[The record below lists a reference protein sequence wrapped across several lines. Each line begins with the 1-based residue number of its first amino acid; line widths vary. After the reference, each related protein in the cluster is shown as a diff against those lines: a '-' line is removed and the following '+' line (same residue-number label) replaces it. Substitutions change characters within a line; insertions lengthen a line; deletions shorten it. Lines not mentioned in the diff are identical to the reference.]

1 MASTL
6 SRISRS
12 LSLVEKRRVEEVNT
26 RTYELDLPEVENP
39 QDWNPPKL
47 ESSEVYKSQ
56 PLDKLRRKILI
67 KETELRIK
75 IAGPNTQVVN
85 LNIFGEEE
93 LKKFAE
99 YVKNNKYSYLH
110 FGGIRIGLAPLF
122 RHGINSPCLVELFDT
137 RHKDYDH
144 ARIGSVT
151 GNLASGCQYGT
162 IYPDYS
168 ISLADRHLANAWKV
182 LVGVQG
188 LRMIED
194 SEFVSLI
201 IQTAFQLNNTVH
213 PKLRQPVLRD
223 CVTTGISN
231 AEAAGVSYEDVGLP
245 SDWYFQYTS
254 IKPDKK
260 EKQPKRIV
268 ASDGQ
273 VRVIPPKLERP
284 IPFIIKQHKLAFPK
298 AVKPSELAESTQT
311 GGTSDNV
318 FPSSSVIVS
327 GEKPF
332 MAKAFRHFQATREV
346 EETWTFNN
354 KRFHRGGRWPPRST
368 YCTTSSVNHRHP
380 KLRAEC
386 APVLEIAA
394 DADVEM
400 KAQHQICNYLSNWCG
415 YAQIAIDELGT
426 QGDLILAN
434 LELLYNE
441 QQKENVAK
449 EHRRKEKEEKLR
461 LKEKKRLRRYTESMG
476 RFFPET
482 SIDESYESPTEY
494 SSLSEQF
501 QALQLEKQPQSTQL
515 SDKSPAF
522 SNGEVNEVKDKKAS
536 KKKVTDDSFQIA
548 KAREEPEP
556 KNIRGLKLEDAAK
569 LFPDFIRPSVNK
581 AHVVKQVGRIPKI
594 EGDLM
599 ATNPS
604 GYVLDLDESET
615 PEDAIRVWVGS
626 LHQIQLTNK
635 LDNWNIFAMAERRM
649 AGMVY
654 DWWTAP
660 EQAQR
665 DRALCIL

>member
-1 MASTL
+1 
-6 SRISRS
+6 
-12 LSLVEKRRVEEVNT
+12 
-26 RTYELDLPEVENP
+26 
-39 QDWNPPKL
+39 
-47 ESSEVYKSQ
+47 
-56 PLDKLRRKILI
+56 
-67 KETELRIK
+67 
-75 IAGPNTQVVN
+75 
-85 LNIFGEEE
+85 
-93 LKKFAE
+93 
-99 YVKNNKYSYLH
+99 
-110 FGGIRIGLAPLF
+110 
-122 RHGINSPCLVELFDT
+122 
-137 RHKDYDH
+137 
-144 ARIGSVT
+144 
-151 GNLASGCQYGT
+151 
-162 IYPDYS
+162 
-168 ISLADRHLANAWKV
+168 
-182 LVGVQG
+182 
-188 LRMIED
+188 MIED

-201 IQTAFQLNNTVH
+201 IQTSFQLNNTVH

-254 IKPDKK
+254 IKSDKK

-273 VRVIPPKLERP
+273 VRVIPPKPEGP

-311 GGTSDNV
+311 EGTIENV

-394 DADVEM
+394 DTDVEM

-461 LKEKKRLRRYTESMG
+461 LKEKKKLRRYTESMG

-482 SIDESYESPTEY
+482 SIDEPYESPTEY

-501 QALQLEKQPQSTQL
+501 QALQLEKQTQSIPL

-522 SNGEVNEVKDKKAS
+522 SNG
-536 KKKVTDDSFQIA
+536 
-548 KAREEPEP
+548 
-556 KNIRGLKLEDAAK
+556 
-569 LFPDFIRPSVNK
+569 
-581 AHVVKQVGRIPKI
+581 
-594 EGDLM
+594 
-599 ATNPS
+599 
-604 GYVLDLDESET
+604 
-615 PEDAIRVWVGS
+615 
-626 LHQIQLTNK
+626 
-635 LDNWNIFAMAERRM
+635 
-649 AGMVY
+649 
-654 DWWTAP
+654 
-660 EQAQR
+660 
-665 DRALCIL
+665 